1 MTAPDTAPLVS
12 VVIPVFNAGE
22 TLAATVASVQAQ
34 SLMDWEALLV
44 DDGSRDD
51 SAAIMARLAASDP
64 RIRCLSTEG
73 QQGAGPA
80 RNAGIA
86 AARGRFIAFLDADDQ
101 WHPEK
106 LKLQLAAMAETGIPF
121 SCTAY
126 LRVNAAKDNRRV
138 VGVPARARRA
148 DLLKTNTVA
157 CSTAIYDRAHF
168 GPRAMPDLRRRQDF
182 ALWLDLLRDTPVVL
196 GLPLVLMTYREDA
209 GSLSAPKGRAAAD
222 TWRMYRQIPGLGLPQ
237 AAWYFG
243 HYALR
248 GLLRHRLPGL
258 ARRLGWLQGAGLPAA
273 AEAPNLATNPA
284 PGASSGR

>member
-1 MTAPDTAPLVS
+1 MTARPASPVVS

-34 SLMDWEALLV
+34 TLEDWEALLI

-51 SAAIMARLAASDP
+51 SAAIMARLAATDP
-64 RIRCLSTEG
+64 RIRCLATAG

-86 AARGRFIAFLDADDQ
+86 AAHGRFIAFLDADDQ

-106 LKLQLAAMAETGIPF
+106 LRLQLAAMAATGIPF

-126 LRVNAAKDNRRV
+126 LRVNAAKDSRRV

-209 GSLSAPKGRAAAD
+209 GSLSAPKGRAAVD
-222 TWRMYRQIPGLGLPQ
+222 TWTMYRQIPGLSRAGAL
-237 AAWYFG
+237 WYFG

-258 ARRLGWLQGAGLPAA
+258 ARRLGWMQGADLPN
-273 AEAPNLATNPA
+273 PATNPA
-284 PGASSGR
+284 PDASSSR